1 MYLCFS
7 ENKIV
12 FQRPKQHFYRICD
25 KPKVIIMKKFSITLL
40 IAVVTLSCVSKK
52 KYIALQQENGEIKSE
67 LQKTRVAKEDLEAKF
82 DKIQA
87 RVETYNSKIASLK
100 QENDV
105 KLDAVGNVAVISN
118 DTKLKM
124 RETLKNVDAEKL
136 AQAETL
142 KDSMNLAVAYNLEKA
157 ISESNI
163 DEDEDFA
170 VNINETVV
178 MISIADNMLFNT
190 GSYRLSPKADTVLK
204 KLADVINSEP
214 SLDIM
219 VEGHTDARTINTEFL
234 ADNWDLSV
242 MRATSVVRK
251 LQEKYNVSPE
261 QLIAAGRSSYQ
272 PIAENDS
279 RENRAKNRRT
289 KIIILPNID
298 KFFALMSEND
308 TTIAEHNILD

>member
-1 MYLCFS
+1 
-7 ENKIV
+7 
-12 FQRPKQHFYRICD
+12 
-25 KPKVIIMKKFSITLL
+25 MKKISIMLL
-40 IAVVTLSCVSKK
+40 IAATTFSCVAKK
-52 KYIALQQENGEIKSE
+52 KYLALQQENGEIKSE

-82 DKIQA
+82 DKIQS
-87 RVETYNSKIASLK
+87 RVDAYNSKIATLK
-100 QENDV
+100 QENDT

-118 DTKLKM
+118 DTKVKM
-124 RETLKNVDAEKL
+124 RETLKNVNAEKL
-136 AQAETL
+136 AQTKTL
-142 KDSMNLAVAYNLEKA
+142 KDSMNLAVAYNLEKT

-178 MISIADNMLFNT
+178 MISIADDMLFNT
-190 GSYRLSPKADTVLK
+190 ASYRLSSKADNVLK

-214 SLDIM
+214 SLDVM
-219 VEGHTDARTINTEFL
+219 VEGHTDARTIKTDFL

-261 QLIAAGRSSYQ
+261 KLIAAGRSSYQ
-272 PIAENDS
+272 PIANNDS

-289 KIIILPNID
+289 RIIILPNIN

-308 TTIAEHNILD
+308 NTVAENNILD